1 MKKKTIAL
9 IMGLT
14 LFLSFELTDVMVGH
28 VTNARQDGH
37 VDWSTHTI
45 SEPFTYINYKG
56 LDCYEGDRILT
67 LELYSPANLEDGI
80 VFRKDVVLK

>member
-1 MKKKTIAL
+1 MKKTIAL
-9 IMGLT
+9 IVWIT
-14 LFLSFELTDVMVGH
+14 LFLSFELTDIMIGH

-37 VDWSTHTI
+37 VDWATHEVN
-45 SEPFTYINYKG
+45 EPFTYINYKG

>member
-1 MKKKTIAL
+1 MKKTIAL
-9 IMGLT
+9 IIGIT
-14 LFLSFELTDVMVGH
+14 LFLFFELTDIMIGH

-37 VDWSTHTI
+37 VDWSTHEV